1 MSVELFISAPWRSS
15 GKSMLTMG
23 LARAAC
29 LLQLSV
35 QTFKKGPDYIDPLWL
50 TAASTRPC
58 FNLDP
63 YLQSDAELADT
74 FDSHLGEAS
83 VVLVE
88 GTMGLHDG
96 LQSDGSDSNAA
107 IAKRLNLPVLLI
119 VDCRG
124 MHRTVAAL
132 INGVHAFDPELAFAG
147 VILNRVR
154 SSRHGQKLD
163 QAVREHTDLTL
174 FGLVPEAPHI
184 RINEKS
190 LGLVPAPEH
199 QATLQHIDGTAAL
212 LEQHCDL
219 DSVFK
224 TTTAT
229 LPSAVRAA
237 TIVTAAQSSNTRVD
251 PVQAAV
257 PQPDLVWP
265 DPVQP
270 AIPRPT
276 IKSIGNGL
284 VIGIARDAAF
294 HFYYQDDLDTLVS
307 RGVELIEISP
317 MTGTFPANL
326 HGLII
331 GGGFPERHVQQLAA
345 NQGFRAGLLKSI
357 EAGLVVHAECAGLM
371 YLCRSIQ
378 LDDTAYPMVGAI
390 AGDVALQDSPLGRG
404 YMRLRC
410 QGLAGESGTPGSD
423 CNNRVIAAHEFHHSK
438 ASFDYD
444 PDFVYRVERGYGV
457 DGQNDGIRVK
467 NVIATYAHLRHT
479 KNSPW
484 VDWFLDR
491 IVAATTQQGAQT
503 CLK

>member
-29 LLQLSV
+29 LRQLSV

-50 TAASTRPC
+50 KAASTRPC

-63 YLQSDAELADT
+63 YLQSDAELAHT

-184 RINEKS
+184 LISEKA

-229 LPSAVRAA
+229 VPSAVRAA
-237 TIVTAAQSSNTRVD
+237 TNVTAAQSSNAWVD
-251 PVQAAV
+251 PVQAAIPRPGIV
-257 PQPDLVWP
+257 QPDLVQ
-265 DPVQP
+265 PV
-270 AIPRPT
+270 IPRPT
-276 IKSIGNGL
+276 TKTIGNGL

-294 HFYYQDDLDTLVS
+294 HFYYQDDLDTLLS

-317 MTGTFPANL
+317 MTGNFPSNL

-345 NQGFRAGLLKSI
+345 NQAFRAGLLESI

-371 YLCRSIQ
+371 YLCRSIR

-390 AGDVALQDSPLGRG
+390 AGDVALQDAPLGRG

-410 QGLAGESGTPGSD
+410 QGRSGEPGVPGGD
-423 CNNRVIAAHEFHHSK
+423 CNNRVFAAHEFHHSK

-491 IVAATTQQGAQT
+491 IVAASTQQGAQT

>member
-29 LLQLSV
+29 LRQLSV

-50 TAASTRPC
+50 KAASTRPC

-63 YLQSDAELADT
+63 YLQSDAELVHT

-107 IAKRLNLPVLLI
+107 IAKRLSLPVLLI

-147 VILNRVR
+147 VILNRIR

-163 QAVREHTDLTL
+163 KAVREHTDLSL

-184 RINEKS
+184 RISEKA

-199 QATLQHIDGTAAL
+199 LETLQHIDGAAAL
-212 LEQHCDL
+212 LEQHCEL

-224 TTTAT
+224 ATAT
-229 LPSAVRAA
+229 TVPSAVRVA
-237 TIVTAAQSSNTRVD
+237 TNVTTVQSSNTRVD
-251 PVQAAV
+251 TVQAAIQ
-257 PQPDLVWP
+257 QPDLVRP
-265 DPVQP
+265 DLARPV
-270 AIPRPT
+270 IPRPAT
-276 IKSIGNGL
+276 QSIGNGL

-294 HFYYQDDLDTLVS
+294 HFYYQDDLDTLLS
-307 RGVELIEISP
+307 RGVELMEISP
-317 MTGTFPANL
+317 MTDLFPTNL

-331 GGGFPERHVQQLAA
+331 GGGFPERHVQELAA
-345 NQGFRAGLLKSI
+345 NQDFRAGLLESI

-378 LDDTAYPMVGAI
+378 LDGTAYPMVGAI
-390 AGDVALQDSPLGRG
+390 AGDVALQESPLGRG

-410 QGLAGESGTPGSD
+410 QGRAGEPGAPGGD
-423 CNNRVIAAHEFHHSK
+423 CNNRVLAAHEFHHSK

-457 DGQNDGIRVK
+457 NGQNDGIRVK

-491 IVAATTQQGAQT
+491 IVAASAKQGAQT